1 MDLLPESIEFSCSRQ
16 RNRVSIVRHFIV
28 STWPRC
34 VINRRNQA
42 GTRRWRAWVRE
53 RVRVDV
59 GQTGKGRTKRTRRTR
74 VSFWR
79 EKERARGEEERGVA
93 LRLVHARTPTSGT
106 HVTRPDRYALP
117 KLRSLFLSLS
127 LSFSLSLSLSLSHPS
142 TLYCSLFFP
151 RVRCFSLRHSVF
163 LRVLRSLPPAFPR
176 SSPVPR
182 LLRSFARSFPSA
194 TISRHW
200 PQLHRRQLPS
210 AWFQTREAVVSSD
223 DISLVDKN

>member
-53 RVRVDV
+53 RVRVDI

-127 LSFSLSLSLSLSHPS
+127 LSFSLSLSLSLSLIPLPS
-142 TLYCSLFFP
+142 TVPS
-151 RVRCFSLRHSVF
+151 
-163 LRVLRSLPPAFPR
+163 
-176 SSPVPR
+176 SSPVFVAF
-182 LLRSFARSFPSA
+182 LFATLFSFAFSVPCLQLFRVLPPSRVFFVPSHVLSPPPRSRVTDRSYTDDNCPLHGF
-194 TISRHW
+194 RHER
-200 PQLHRRQLPS
+200 LSFRQTTL
-210 AWFQTREAVVSSD
+210 A
-223 DISLVDKN
+223 